1 MEPSRSGGIF
11 HGHPQHLLSL
21 ELHGAPRGRESL
33 AVALVIYVLAGAIAS
48 ILNVVLGWIP
58 LVGVLTQVAAI
69 LLWIYAILGS
79 LLAVALFFR
88 EGKNS

>member
-1 MEPSRSGGIF
+1 MDILNTYFP
-11 HGHPQHLLSL
+11 LSFTVRP
-21 ELHGAPRGRESL
+21 GDVKSL

-48 ILNVVLGWIP
+48 ILNVVPGWIP
-58 LVGVLTQVAAI
+58 LVGIPIQVVRT

-88 EGKNS
+88 EEKNS

>member
-1 MEPSRSGGIF
+1 MDILNTCFP
-11 HGHPQHLLSL
+11 LSFTVRP
-21 ELHGAPRGRESL
+21 GDVKSL

-58 LVGVLTQVAAI
+58 LVGILIQVARI

-88 EGKNS
+88 EEKNS

>member
-1 MEPSRSGGIF
+1 MDILNTYFPLSFTVRSGDVK
-11 HGHPQHLLSL
+11 
-21 ELHGAPRGRESL
+21 SL

-58 LVGVLTQVAAI
+58 LVGILTQVVRI

>member
-1 MEPSRSGGIF
+1 MDILNTYFP
-11 HGHPQHLLSL
+11 LSFTVRP
-21 ELHGAPRGRESL
+21 GVVKSL

-58 LVGVLTQVAAI
+58 LVGILIQVARI

-88 EGKNS
+88 EEKNF